1 MGTSR
6 AAGWT
11 IAAASLMLATG
22 CGQGP
27 GQAPPAGDPPPGSSA
42 PNVLPSATV
51 PASTVPASTAP
62 ASPVPDTSSAADQTQ
77 PSQTAGGGLQINTIP
92 LGGSNLDVEARLPI
106 NGYWAR
112 PGQEITFDASTSLGT
127 IGKYEWDLE
136 GDGTYDQ
143 TTTSPVLKHAYPAPF
158 DGRMILRVSSPLG
171 TTNVLQT
178 PVHIGSVG
186 PGGVRP
192 GPPTNVRAEVVSADG
207 TQVKVTWESDD
218 PTADSWAVAV
228 NGFPAGRVEKS
239 ARSVTVR
246 DIRRDKDVLLQIIG
260 ITADGALGE
269 RAGTTLPAAK

>member
-1 MGTSR
+1 M
-6 AAGWT
+6 
-11 IAAASLMLATG
+11 
-22 CGQGP
+22 
-27 GQAPPAGDPPPGSSA
+27 
-42 PNVLPSATV
+42 LPSA
-51 PASTVPASTAP
+51 PAP
-62 ASPVPDTSSAADQTQ
+62 ASPAPGTPSPAVQTQ
-77 PSQTAGGGLQINTIP
+77 SSQAAGGGLQINTIP
-92 LGGSNLDVEARLPI
+92 LGGSNLNVEARLPI

-112 PGQEITFDASTSLGT
+112 PGQEITYDASSSLGT

-143 TTTSPVLKHAYPAPF
+143 TTTSPVLKHTYPAPF

-171 TTNVLQT
+171 STNVLQT

-192 GPPTNVRAEVVSADG
+192 GPPTNVKAEAVSADG
-207 TQVKVTWESDD
+207 TQVKVTWESND

-228 NGFPAGRVEKS
+228 NGFPAGRMAKS
-239 ARSVTVR
+239 ARSVTVT
-246 DIRRDKDVLLQIIG
+246 DIRRDKDVLLQVIG